1 MRPPGRGVRWSHA
14 AGRGKA
20 RTMTRDEI
28 FKKVQAVV
36 ADALAVDEAEVTPE
50 ASLQKDLGAESIDI
64 LDISFKLEQAFGIK
78 IGQGELVP
86 EGVTQDPTF
95 VKDGRVTP
103 AGIAELKARLPHADF
118 SQFEKDP
125 QVNKVLS
132 VFTVETIVRFVEK
145 KLAS

>member
-1 MRPPGRGVRWSHA
+1 
-14 AGRGKA
+14 
-20 RTMTRDEI
+20 MTRDEI

>member
-1 MRPPGRGVRWSHA
+1 
-14 AGRGKA
+14 
-20 RTMTRDEI
+20 MTRDEI

-132 VFTVETIVRFVEK
+132 VFTVETIVRFVER

>member
-1 MRPPGRGVRWSHA
+1 
-14 AGRGKA
+14 
-20 RTMTRDEI
+20 MTRDEI

-36 ADALAVDEAEVTPE
+36 AEALAVDEAEITPE

-78 IGQGELVP
+78 VGQGELVP

-132 VFTVETIVRFVEK
+132 VFTVETLVRFVEK
-145 KLAS
+145 KLAT